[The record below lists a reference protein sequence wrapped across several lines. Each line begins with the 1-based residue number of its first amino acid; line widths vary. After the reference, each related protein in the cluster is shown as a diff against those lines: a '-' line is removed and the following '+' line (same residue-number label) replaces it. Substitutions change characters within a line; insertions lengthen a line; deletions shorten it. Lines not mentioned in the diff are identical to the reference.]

1 MHGASAKVIPKVNY
15 THLCKIDFRGV
26 TRDLKARG
34 NLCTTPVK
42 ICANGGLRSTQ
53 FVKLTRGGERERDLP
68 WPPRVAN

>member
-1 MHGASAKVIPKVNY
+1 MYIPRSIAQEERKMHGASAKVIPKVNY

-42 ICANGGLRSTQ
+42 ICANG
-53 FVKLTRGGERERDLP
+53 TRAGRL
-68 WPPRVAN
+68 NLSN

>member
-42 ICANGGLRSTQ
+42 ICANGGPGDSICQ
-53 FVKLTRGGERERDLP
+53 IDKGKERERLALAP
-68 WPPRVAN
+68 KSGHLI